1 MSSWEYVSS
10 DRFSHTI
17 VSVWG
22 GGGGWGGLSRGPS
35 FIWLDM
41 SQIKTSFL
49 NEPPRWLAS
58 LLSSEKY
65 SHAELWV
72 LKAWITP
79 HFMFE
84 ILSGNIVAKLKVP
97 GIPRRAGAFCVC
109 VCVSG
114 GNLVSHKS
122 PFSSQKKP
130 FQFLFQQSQ
139 MMVHPG
145 WVNAADKTPGLPWL
159 VSWPVCHWQCTGLSP
174 ARWSPRKLQYSGE
187 ICW

>member
-1 MSSWEYVSS
+1 M
-10 DRFSHTI
+10 
-17 VSVWG
+17 
-22 GGGGWGGLSRGPS
+22 GGWGGLSRGPS

-79 HFMFE
+79 HFTFE
-84 ILSGNIVAKLKVP
+84 ILSRNIVDKIKVP
-97 GIPRRAGAFCVC
+97 RIPRGAGAFWQEPMRRPVG
-109 VCVSG
+109 VSG
-114 GNLVSHKS
+114 GNPVSHKS
-122 PFSSQKKP
+122 PFSSRKMP

-145 WVNAADKTPGLPWL
+145 WVSAADKTPGLPWF

-174 ARWSPRKLQYSGE
+174 ARWSPKKLQYSRE